1 VAALSH
7 EKQNAQL
14 ISTFLLTAMF
24 KLMSKK
30 SQVAQA
36 IAKKPGDHILVHLK
50 LDGRLKP
57 VSLSKFETAGN
68 KPFPLEMLANSLVL

>member
-1 VAALSH
+1 
-7 EKQNAQL
+7 
-14 ISTFLLTAMF
+14 
-24 KLMSKK
+24 MSKK